1 MISHE
6 GKVYL
11 LIKEATE
18 LTLFNDNAVLS
29 NISVTTCI
37 VISLDVKLILVQYR
51 VYKTISLEGRHPV
64 KTFETC
70 LMKIKKVIMVCN
82 DNGCSL

>member
-37 VISLDVKLILVQYR
+37 VISLDVKVILVQYR
-51 VYKTISLEGRHPV
+51 VSKTISFGERHTV
-64 KTFETC
+64 KLLKNVF
-70 LMKIKKVIMVCN
+70 LRSKK
-82 DNGCSL
+82 

>member
-51 VYKTISLEGRHPV
+51 VYKTIFGRDTLAESEAFV
-64 KTFETC
+64 
-70 LMKIKKVIMVCN
+70 LVLIL
-82 DNGCSL
+82 S

>member
-51 VYKTISLEGRHPV
+51 VYKTIFWRDTLSRLLKHVLWRS
-64 KTFETC
+64 KQIT
-70 LMKIKKVIMVCN
+70 IMVAVF
-82 DNGCSL
+82 GK